1 MRTEYLITMDTHALT
16 TDACVK
22 TAKGK
27 EVRREHLKT
36 TIPSLRELIEAVPR
50 PRRLAFEEGPMAGW
64 LYRNLKGCVDELVVC
79 DPRRNA
85 LIAKDGDKDDPIDAG
100 KLNDLFRGGYLR
112 PVYQQESDERAGLK
126 QLVGAY
132 HCRVGE
138 RVRQSNRV
146 LGLGKRWGVLFTRR
160 MLTEPEAGPRLL
172 SLLSGAGA
180 PQSAQLVLETCF
192 ESYRQAVEHEGRL
205 EQEML
210 AAARKQEVIGRLR
223 EICGYG
229 WIRATTF
236 VVYIDTPFRFA
247 KKSALWKYLG
257 IGLRREKS
265 GQCLDI
271 LKVEQECN
279 RLLRNVAIGAAQT
292 AIRQGENEFAE
303 RYRRWIRQGV
313 SPRNARRNV
322 ARVQTAAAWGMWKSG
337 QAYQP
342 RWVEAEP

>member
-1 MRTEYLITMDTHALT
+1 MRTEYLITLDTHART
-16 TDACVK
+16 TDACVM
-22 TAKGK
+22 TGKGK
-27 EVRREHLKT
+27 LVRREHLAT
-36 TIPSLRELIEAVPR
+36 AIPPLRELIEAIPR
-50 PRRLAFEEGPMAGW
+50 PRCLAFEEGPMAGW
-64 LYRNLKGCVDELVVC
+64 LYRNLKPSVDEVVVC

-100 KLNDLFRGGYLR
+100 KLNELFRGGYLR
-112 PVYQQESDERAGLK
+112 PVHQQESDERAGFK

-132 HCRVGE
+132 HCRVRE
-138 RVRQSNRV
+138 RVRRSNQV

-160 MLTEPEAGPRLL
+160 MLREAEAGPRLL

-180 PQSAQLVLETCF
+180 PKSCQLVLETYF
-192 ESYRQAVEHEGRL
+192 ASYLQAVEQEERL
-205 EQEML
+205 ETEMV
-210 AAARKQEVIGRLR
+210 AAAKTQEVIGRLR

-229 WIRATTF
+229 WVRAATF
-236 VVYIDTPFRFA
+236 VAYVDTPFRFA
-247 KKSALWKYLG
+247 KKSALWKYVG

-265 GQCLDI
+265 GASLDI

-279 RLLRNVAIGAAQT
+279 RMLRNVAIGAAQT

-337 QAYQP
+337 QVYQP